1 MTSRSR
7 HGQMII
13 LCARRQTVLRK
24 NMNDIAQSGGQCC
37 AKMRKGKR
45 TEKNALRHVPFP
57 ARTQTVERKP
67 PDDGTTME
75 I

>member
-24 NMNDIAQSGGQCC
+24 NAEGFAQKHERHC
-37 AKMRKGKR
+37 AKRRTVLRKD
-45 TEKNALRHVPFP
+45 EKKETGQEKTPRRMDFAMHGH
-57 ARTQTVERKP
+57 KP
-67 PDDGTTME
+67 
-75 I
+75 